1 MAKLHK
7 EGIVPAEAIYAGVQ
21 VADLA
26 TTAVGTL
33 SGIAR
38 EGNPILAPL
47 FSVNPIVGLVGAGLL
62 KLGVASYMHNKTKGQ
77 PKEVKEQTFA
87 ASSVITFLAVL
98 LNIAILF

>member
-1 MAKLHK
+1 M
-7 EGIVPAEAIYAGVQ
+7 
-21 VADLA
+21 ADLA

-33 SGIAR
+33 GGIAR

-47 FSVNPIVGLVGAGLL
+47 FGANPVVGLIGAGLL
-62 KLGVASYMHNKTKGQ
+62 KLGTVAFLHHKTKDL
-77 PKEVKEQTFA
+77 PKQEKEKTFA